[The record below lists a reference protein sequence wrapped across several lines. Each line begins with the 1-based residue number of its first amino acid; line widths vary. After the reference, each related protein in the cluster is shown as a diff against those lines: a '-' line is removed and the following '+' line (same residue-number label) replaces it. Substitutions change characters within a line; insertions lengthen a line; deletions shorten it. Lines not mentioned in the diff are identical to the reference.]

1 MIPIRKSL
9 FDLTARDLMTPT
21 VLTLPEEMRLPAAAR
36 LLSRQQVSGA
46 PVADREGHC
55 VGVLSTTDFMHWAG
69 ESAATC
75 RGVGQSQHPSFPTYD
90 ALGFEW
96 ELLEPDQLPHDE
108 VREHMTRD
116 PVTVSPGTSISTMAQ
131 LMLDGHIHRLI
142 VLNEERQPIG
152 IVSTT
157 DVLAAMARGGESNT

>member
-1 MIPIRKSL
+1 MIPSRKSL
-9 FDLTARDLMTPT
+9 FDLTARDLMTPA

-46 PVADREGHC
+46 PVVDHEGHC

-69 ESAATC
+69 GGAVTGRS
-75 RGVGQSQHPSFPTYD
+75 VGQSRHPNFPTDD
-90 ALGFEW
+90 ALAFDW
-96 ELLEPDQLPHDE
+96 EVMEPDQMPHDE

-116 PVTVSPGTSISTMAQ
+116 PMTVSQGTSIVIVAQ

-157 DVLAAMARGGESNT
+157 DVLAAIARGGESNT

>member
-1 MIPIRKSL
+1 MIPSRKPL
-9 FDLTARDLMTPT
+9 FDLTARDLMTPA
-21 VLTLPEEMRLPAAAR
+21 VLTLPEEMRLRAAAR

-46 PVADREGHC
+46 PVVDREGHC

-69 ESAATC
+69 ESAAT
-75 RGVGQSQHPSFPTYD
+75 GEAVGRRHPGFPTYD

-96 ELLEPDQLPHDE
+96 EMLEPDQLPHDE

-116 PVTVSPGTSISTMAQ
+116 PVTVSPGIRIVTMAQ

-142 VLNEERQPIG
+142 VVNEERQPIG

-157 DVLAAMARGGESNT
+157 DVLAAIARGEGSNT